1 MNFLNFTALT
11 LGTEV
16 IQSGSDSVLV
26 VQFKG
31 QITNTNAYDINKN
44 ISLIFREEIYNLI
57 LDLSELE
64 YINSIGVA
72 TLIGI
77 IKTVE
82 SKSGRI
88 MIGGLN
94 HFLDNVI
101 RLMDLP
107 KKVEIYSSRKEAI
120 SNWKRNSK

>member
-107 KKVEIYSSRKEAI
+107 KKVDIYSSRKEAI
-120 SNWKRNSK
+120 SNWKRN

>member
-94 HFLDNVI
+94 HFLENVI

-120 SNWKRNSK
+120 SNWKRN

>member
-120 SNWKRNSK
+120 SNWKRN

>member
-107 KKVEIYSSRKEAI
+107 KKVEVYSSRKEAI
-120 SNWKRNSK
+120 SNWKRN

>member
-16 IQSGSDSVLV
+16 IQSSSDSVLV

-120 SNWKRNSK
+120 SNWKRN

>member
-88 MIGGLN
+88 IDRRTQ
-94 HFLDNVI
+94 FI
-101 RLMDLP
+101 FR
-107 KKVEIYSSRKEAI
+107 
-120 SNWKRNSK
+120 